1 NLVRTTAD
9 AGGGTVRLE
18 TTTGTFGSTGNN
30 PRLFFTQ
37 INGTAPTT
45 TNLIG
50 GWAFLSNA
58 YGSPNP
64 SYHWAAYDTTAGV
77 GVKPSTYTNIGAVN
91 FTPNSTNIVNLNAS
105 GTATLE
111 DSSTNKHEMLALRF
125 GADADQTLTFADL
138 TNDVLYI
145 GSGGILAENYN
156 RSRYIGTSG
165 SGTRGTITAGPS
177 SGATGTQELFFH
189 IPQGTTYV
197 YSTITDN
204 GSAPVALVKDLGG
217 TVQLEATNNTYS
229 GGTYLYGGRINATK
243 PGSLGTGPVLVKGGA
258 LQLNAAGATS
268 STAGIRVIDGSEL
281 YLASNIAYNQTGDR
295 FYIEAGSTITAYHTS
310 STAGFASLTRVY
322 TWPATADGQVYLEPG
337 AIVRIPSG
345 SILHGDIMT
354 NMIKNLGTDAD
365 LFFNQTGDG
374 SPLQYITVGAGTPWK
389 GLSSSVGEGW
399 VQGTIY
405 ANSDFWLQ
413 GHYRLGS
420 AVALNLGR
428 PSTSNP
434 NTGSYAIINQAGRP
448 INVFVSGQVVLNEDT
463 PVQMSGDITF
473 VITSDGYLQP
483 NWANSFGDLERF
495 GSRAKVLVQAGGTLD
510 PGNYVP
516 IYPYQDSPD
525 YPAYYGK
532 QYPLP
537 SPVNTDVVVEAG
549 GRFLINDASGIGS
562 T

>member
-1 NLVRTTAD
+1 NVVVLSNGGTLHLLMNARNQDALFGQLGNPLAGGIRQIQVGTGGGVINVSTGVDALRERFILSGVNPITGSGTLTKTGQGYLEILTSTDFSGQLVIASQGGGVELRASGALPNVQSITVGQNGYFIVDNQNGRSNRQWPSVNNNNRVNDSASISLQGGFLYYRPRNASGQTQETFGTVTISQGHGMIRLEPQGQGADVTISNLVRTTAD

-45 TNLIG
+45 TNLTG
-50 GWAFLSNA
+50 GWAFLRNA

-345 SILHGDIMT
+345 SILHGDIM
-354 NMIKNLGTDAD
+354 
-365 LFFNQTGDG
+365 
-374 SPLQYITVGAGTPWK
+374 
-389 GLSSSVGEGW
+389 
-399 VQGTIY
+399 
-405 ANSDFWLQ
+405 
-413 GHYRLGS
+413 
-420 AVALNLGR
+420 
-428 PSTSNP
+428 
-434 NTGSYAIINQAGRP
+434 
-448 INVFVSGQVVLNEDT
+448 
-463 PVQMSGDITF
+463 
-473 VITSDGYLQP
+473 
-483 NWANSFGDLERF
+483 
-495 GSRAKVLVQAGGTLD
+495 
-510 PGNYVP
+510 
-516 IYPYQDSPD
+516 
-525 YPAYYGK
+525 
-532 QYPLP
+532 
-537 SPVNTDVVVEAG
+537 
-549 GRFLINDASGIGS
+549 
-562 T
+562 